1 MTQRDWACSCYLPG
15 GGWYATTRPVAP
27 GIPRPRS
34 SFLPSKSHTGGRCEG
49 FPAGHRWMVIIS
61 HPYLYSLQAL
71 LRRRSVVP
79 RSVRRGCDL
88 TVGKKNQEY
97 VEEVKGTGTT
107 NSGNTPRLSMSAV
120 GHHSGQKC
128 SCSGREA
135 TATWHRNS
143 GWRTR
148 LRL

>member
-1 MTQRDWACSCYLPG
+1 MTQRDWACFCHLPG
-15 GGWYATTRPVAP
+15 GGWYATIRPVAP
-27 GIPRPRS
+27 PIQRPSSGFLPPRS
-34 SFLPSKSHTGGRCEG
+34 HTSGRSEG
-49 FPAGHRWMVIIS
+49 FPAGHRWMVVIS
-61 HPYLYSLQAL
+61 HRYLYPLQAL

-79 RSVRRGCDL
+79 QSVRRGCDL

-107 NSGNTPRLSMSAV
+107 NSGDTPRLSMSAV

-128 SCSGREA
+128 SCFGRA
-135 TATWHRNS
+135 VTATWHRNF